1 MTWLSG
7 NLDLVL
13 ELTLEHLWLS
23 LLPIV
28 AGLIIA
34 VPLGQLTWRRQWL
47 RGPMLSLVGL
57 LYTIPSLALFVLLPP
72 ILGIGYL
79 SRANLIVAL
88 TIYAV
93 ALMSRFAS
101 DAFASVEPHVRQ
113 AAVAMGYDGW
123 RRFWA
128 VDLPLAGPVL
138 LAGLRVVAVSTVSLV
153 TVGVLVGI
161 RSLGFLFT
169 DGLQR
174 NIPVEI
180 LTGIVMTV
188 VTALV
193 LDGLLVLLGRWLMP
207 WSRDG
212 RRRVRGRRAAGAPEG
227 TGAAGE
233 QEVSR

>member
-7 NLDLVL
+7 SLDLIL

-28 AGLIIA
+28 AGFVIA
-34 VPLGQLTWRRQWL
+34 IPLGQIAWRQKWL

-72 ILGIGYL
+72 LLGIGFL

-93 ALMSRFAS
+93 ALMTRFAS
-101 DAFASVEPHVRQ
+101 DAFASVDIQVRQ

-193 LDGLLVLLGRWLMP
+193 LDGLLVLLGRRLMP
-207 WSRDG
+207 WSRKPRSQG
-212 RRRVRGRRAAGAPEG
+212 R
-227 TGAAGE
+227 TGA
-233 QEVSR
+233 EVAR

>member
-1 MTWLSG
+1 MTWLRG
-7 NLDLVL
+7 NTDLILDLTV
-13 ELTLEHLWLS
+13 EHILLS

-28 AGLIIA
+28 LGFVIA
-34 VPLGQLTWRRQWL
+34 IPLGQLAWRQKWL

-72 ILGIGYL
+72 LLGIGFL

-93 ALMSRFAS
+93 ALMTRFAS
-101 DAFASVEPHVRQ
+101 DAFASVDTQVRQ

-161 RSLGFLFT
+161 SSLGFLFT

-174 NIPVEI
+174 NIPIEI
-180 LTGIVMTV
+180 FTGIVMTV

-207 WSRDG
+207 WSRSGARGSDAG
-212 RRRVRGRRAAGAPEG
+212 RRDVVD
-227 TGAAGE
+227 T
-233 QEVSR
+233 EVAR

>member
-1 MTWLSG
+1 MTWLSR
-7 NLDLVL
+7 NIDLVL

-34 VPLGQLTWRRQWL
+34 IPLGQLAWRQQWL

-93 ALMSRFAS
+93 ALMTRFAS
-101 DAFASVEPHVRQ
+101 DAFASVDSHVRQ

-188 VTALV
+188 VTALA
-193 LDGLLVLLGRWLMP
+193 LDALLVLLGRWLMP

-212 RRRVRGRRAAGAPEG
+212 RGRVAARRRRSPRAAVA
-227 TGAAGE
+227 
-233 QEVSR
+233 R

>member
-13 ELTLEHLWLS
+13 DLTLQHLWLS
-23 LLPIV
+23 LIPIV
-28 AGLIIA
+28 AGFVIA
-34 VPLGQLTWRRQWL
+34 VPLGQLAWRQQWL

-72 ILGIGYL
+72 ILGIGFL
-79 SRANLIVAL
+79 DRANLIIAL

-93 ALMSRFAS
+93 ALMTRFAS
-101 DAFASVEPHVRQ
+101 DAFSSVEVHVRQ

-161 RSLGFLFT
+161 DSLGSLFM

-174 NIPVEI
+174 NIPLEI
-180 LTGIVMTV
+180 LAGIVMTA

-193 LDGLLVLLGRWLMP
+193 LDALLVLAGRALMP
-207 WSRDG
+207 WARATSSR
-212 RRRVRGRRAAGAPEG
+212 RGAGAR
-227 TGAAGE
+227 GAAA
-233 QEVSR
+233 